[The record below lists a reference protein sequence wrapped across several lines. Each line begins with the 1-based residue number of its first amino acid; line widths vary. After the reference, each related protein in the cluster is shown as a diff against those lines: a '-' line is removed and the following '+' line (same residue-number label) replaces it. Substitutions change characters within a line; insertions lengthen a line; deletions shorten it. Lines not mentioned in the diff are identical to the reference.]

1 MGPGHTISRV
11 TRLQPTPLT
20 SQLATRI
27 ADYIRAEQAPKG
39 TRLVERKLAEH
50 LRVSR
55 SPVRSALR
63 LLAEDG
69 IVGVTDGGGFVVVD
83 PRRAPAARLAG
94 EQVDEDAYL
103 SIARDRLTGDLPDK
117 VTENFLI
124 RRYSL
129 TKATLAVVLRRISG
143 EGWIERLPGHG
154 WMFSPMLTSMR
165 SYEDSYRFRM
175 VIEPA
180 AILEPNFVLDRAGLE
195 ECRAQQQKLADGGI
209 WRISNAKLFDLNS
222 HLHETIIACSRN
234 AFFSEGLSRINKVRR
249 LIEYRQTLD
258 RKRALVR
265 CHEHLELIELLLAGK
280 NDRAA
285 QFMFRHLS
293 TVSVEKVR
301 R

>member
-1 MGPGHTISRV
+1 M
-11 TRLQPTPLT
+11 
-20 SQLATRI
+20 
-27 ADYIRAEQAPKG
+27 
-39 TRLVERKLAEH
+39 
-50 LRVSR
+50 
-55 SPVRSALR
+55 
-63 LLAEDG
+63 
-69 IVGVTDGGGFVVVD
+69 VGVTEGGGFVVVD
-83 PRRAPAARLAG
+83 PRRAPAARLA
-94 EQVDEDAYL
+94 EAPEDEDAYL
-103 SIARDRLTGDLPDK
+103 SIARDRLSGELPDK
-117 VTENFLI
+117 VTESFLI
-124 RRYSL
+124 RQYGL

-154 WMFSPMLTSMR
+154 WLFSPMLTSMQ

-180 AILEPNFVLDRAGLE
+180 AILEPNFLLDRDGLE

-209 WRISNAKLFDLNS
+209 WKISSAKLFDLNS
-222 HLHETIIACSRN
+222 RLHEVIIGSSRN
-234 AFFSEGLSRINKVRR
+234 AFFSEGLKRINKVRR

-280 NDRAA
+280 NDKAA

-293 TVSVEKVR
+293 TVSVEKIR